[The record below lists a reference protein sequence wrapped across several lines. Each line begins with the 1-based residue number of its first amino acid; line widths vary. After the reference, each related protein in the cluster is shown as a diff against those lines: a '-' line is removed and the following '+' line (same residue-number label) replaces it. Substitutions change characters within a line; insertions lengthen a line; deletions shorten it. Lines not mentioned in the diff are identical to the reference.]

1 MRCLVVFAAA
11 ALPCACLN
19 VSVGY
24 LGSLSSVA
32 PDAVESFALFQL
44 AVADAGALSNATV
57 RAEVYACDDAR
68 ACAWRGAA
76 ALAARGVSGASSSSR
91 CRS

>member
-1 MRCLVVFAAA
+1 MFAAA

-44 AVADAGALSNATV
+44 AVADAG
-57 RAEVYACDDAR
+57 
-68 ACAWRGAA
+68 
-76 ALAARGVSGASSSSR
+76 VSGGALRSFSARSLAVSSSTDPP
-91 CRS
+91 